1 MAIRRH
7 LHLRLAGHPGRV
19 VAVAGALFALILGWR
34 FATEDPAS
42 AIGAVYVV
50 PVAFLAVHLG
60 VRGGLTGAAVAIGLS
75 AVWAEAQGVALGVDG
90 YLARLL
96 TFAAVALIV
105 GRQVQNRRASQAEA
119 DRWFAIS
126 DDMCAV
132 SNFEGTFTRVNAA
145 WTTHLG
151 YSEDELLSMPYVEL
165 VHPED
170 RERTEVEAAA
180 LARGDH
186 STVQFENRYRAKDGT
201 WHWLLWSSRSDGKAI
216 YAAARDITERKHLET
231 SLQAMATQDK
241 LTGISNR
248 RGWEERMIVEIRR
261 AARSG
266 EPLTVAMM
274 DMDNLKAVNDSE
286 GHAAGDRL
294 LRASAAGWSNAI
306 RETDF
311 IARLSGDEFAVL
323 LPNCTE
329 AEADQVID
337 RVHEATPPGHRVS
350 VGYASWDGI
359 EPGGSLL
366 ERADQA
372 LYEDKNAARLRYHA
386 R

>member
-1 MAIRRH
+1 MAPRQYRG
-7 LHLRLAGHPGRV
+7 LGLADRPARV
-19 VAVAGALFALILGWR
+19 ALVAGVLFALILAWR
-34 FATEDPAS
+34 FAADDPAS

-60 VRGGLTGAAVAIGLS
+60 VRGGLSGAAVAMALS
-75 AVWAEAQGVALGVDG
+75 ALWAEVQGVTIGPGG
-90 YLARLL
+90 YLARVL

-105 GRQVQNRRASQAEA
+105 GRQVQNRRESQAEA
-119 DRWFAIS
+119 DRWFEIS

-151 YSEDELLSMPYVEL
+151 YSADELLTIPYVDL
-165 VHPED
+165 VHPDD
-170 RERTEVEAAA
+170 RERTEAEAAA

-231 SLQAMATQDK
+231 SLQAMATEDK
-241 LTGISNR
+241 LTGIPNR
-248 RGWEERMIVEIRR
+248 RGWDERLIVEIRR
-261 AARSG
+261 AGRTG

-274 DMDNLKAVNDSE
+274 DVDNLKLLNDAE

-294 LRASAAGWSNAI
+294 LRASAAGWSDAI

-311 IARLSGDEFAVL
+311 IARIGGDEFAVL

-329 AEADQVID
+329 GEAERVID
-337 RVHEATPPGHRVS
+337 RIHEATPPGHRVS
-350 VGYASWDGI
+350 VGYASWDGT
-359 EPGGSLL
+359 EAGGSLL

-372 LYEDKNAARLRYHA
+372 LYEDKNAARLRYNA